1 MKVTLEVTFR
11 MGGVDFRGHRWDGDT
26 LVFEFERRG
35 DAYIQ
40 VLSDRKVEVE
50 VEKRPKKWSLS
61 CTQRKARKP
70 TRPLSG
76 TAFTWPPSFEL
87 CSLSNFLST

>member
-40 VLSDRKVEVE
+40 VLSDRKVEVD
-50 VEKRPKKWSLS
+50 VEKRPKKVVVELH
-61 CTQRKARKP
+61 TKE
-70 TRPLSG
+70 G
-76 TAFTWPPSFEL
+76 TKTYEAFERDGVYMAAEL
-87 CSLSNFLST
+87 